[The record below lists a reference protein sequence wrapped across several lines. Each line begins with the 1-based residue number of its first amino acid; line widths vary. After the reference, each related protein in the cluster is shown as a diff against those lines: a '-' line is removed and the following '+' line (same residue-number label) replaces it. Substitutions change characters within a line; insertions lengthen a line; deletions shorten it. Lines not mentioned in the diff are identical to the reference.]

1 MEVRDI
7 EVVEDRTDGSRC
19 DEGFLRVRRLRVRN
33 VYADGTRSATYDCD
47 VVSRASIDAVAVVLY
62 EVDAARR
69 IRVVLRDGVRPA
81 VFLRK
86 HKNLVVDDAAPYL
99 TIVEMAAGVLEPHDT
114 ADDGVEQR
122 AAAEAV
128 EECGL
133 DVDASRVAR
142 LGGEMFPSPGVG
154 DEKVFFRSATV
165 AVDEAR
171 APEGD
176 GSVMEEAT
184 RPVVFDL
191 DDAITQCRRGEIPDM
206 KTELALLRLADQLG
220 YVAQLGMFVD
230 ELPRELRDRY
240 RRLGVEGP
248 GG

>member
-1 MEVRDI
+1 M
-7 EVVEDRTDGSRC
+7 
-19 DEGFLRVRRLRVRN
+19 L
-33 VYADGTRSATYDCD
+33 AAW
-47 VVSRASIDAVAVVLY
+47 
-62 EVDAARR
+62 VD
-69 IRVVLRDGVRPA
+69 
-81 VFLRK
+81 
-86 HKNLVVDDAAPYL
+86 
-99 TIVEMAAGVLEPHDT
+99 
-114 ADDGVEQR
+114 
-122 AAAEAV
+122 
-128 EECGL
+128 
-133 DVDASRVAR
+133 
-142 LGGEMFPSPGVG
+142 
-154 DEKVFFRSATV
+154 
-165 AVDEAR
+165 AR

-230 ELPRELRDRY
+230 ELPPELQDRY